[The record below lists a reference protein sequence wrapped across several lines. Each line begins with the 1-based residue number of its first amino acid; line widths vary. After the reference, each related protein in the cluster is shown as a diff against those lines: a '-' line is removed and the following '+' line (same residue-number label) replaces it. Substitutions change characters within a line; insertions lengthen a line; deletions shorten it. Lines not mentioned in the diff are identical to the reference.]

1 MRLVWYRRIR
11 FDLRRVPPR
20 REITHDAGRREMIN
34 SRRFIDTRDV
44 ATTKLLACP
53 LVPLKYLA

>member
-1 MRLVWYRRIR
+1 MRLCGIGE
-11 FDLRRVPPR
+11 FDSIFRVPR

-34 SRRFIDTRDV
+34 SCRFIDTRDV